1 MSRDVPRIN
10 RIVAIPETTRSVYP
24 SPHSFRLSFF
34 FRRRRRSTMSVCA
47 FIEIPGD
54 DGETVDDDRIQIT
67 NIDGSR
73 VEEIEVKRTSTKI
86 AAWALPGHAENVL
99 VDAISY
105 VPTDEQINMILEKG
119 NAVIA
124 ANDADGMM
132 DVKGGARKLKD
143 PLGSVWFNEQLVFG
157 TEKNQ
162 VPARVAKQKEL
173 YDNGDVGKSDFAMAF
188 NREAPMTFDPPS
200 MGMNGILTNFEEK
213 NRVNLFVGTKDDVF
227 NLLGGFLK
235 FRCEHQD
242 RIIEQTITDMN
253 TEDEDP
259 KPNKKARALPSALL
273 DLALVVKRK
282 NNTTFASLGIGLH
295 SFCQTWDVDTKKP
308 NFSEQSPHFQTKVVV
323 RNPARLF
330 NELSAYE
337 GTKNANELCD
347 KFVDYGN
354 RVLGLKKAFGSGYAK
369 KFVDVDALYRN
380 MAATRSM
387 DELVGRVLTM
397 LGGRET

>member
-1 MSRDVPRIN
+1 MSCD
-10 RIVAIPETTRSVYP
+10 
-24 SPHSFRLSFF
+24 
-34 FRRRRRSTMSVCA
+34 
-47 FIEIPGD
+47 FIEISGD
-54 DGETVDDDRIQIT
+54 DGNTVGDGKIEIT

-143 PLGSVWFNEQLVFG
+143 PLGSVWFNGNLFKGQNKVPDRVTEQ
-157 TEKNQ
+157 K
-162 VPARVAKQKEL
+162 KL
-173 YDNGDVGKSDFAMAF
+173 YGNGDVGKSDFAMAF

-200 MGMNGILTNFEEK
+200 MGMNGILTNFEGK
-213 NRVNLFVGTKDDVF
+213 NANRVNLFVGTKDDVF
-227 NLLGGFLK
+227 NLLGRFLK

-242 RIIEQTITDMN
+242 LIVEQTIENMN
-253 TEDEDP
+253 HS
-259 KPNKKARALPSALL
+259 SALL

-295 SFCQTWDVDTKKP
+295 SFCQTWDVDNEKKP
-308 NFSEQSPHFQTKVVV
+308 NFSEQSPHFPAKVVV
-323 RNPARLF
+323 RDPARLF

-337 GTKNANELCD
+337 GTKEVDELCR
-347 KFVDYGN
+347 KFDDYGN
-354 RVLGLKKAFGSGYAK
+354 RVLELKVAFLGKEYAK
-369 KFVDVDALYRN
+369 KVVDVDALYRN

-397 LGGRET
+397 LGRDIKRRV